1 MELAIARVGAI
12 LGPLVAGLLQQTYQS
27 PTAMFVSIGLAAM
40 AAGSIILLA
49 ERPPVE
55 QALAARQQT
64 TPSRAAGPVERKAT
78 A

>member
-12 LGPLVAGLLQQTYQS
+12 LGPLVAGLLQQIYQS
-27 PTAMFVSIGLAAM
+27 PTPMFVSIGLAAA

-49 ERPPVE
+49 ERPPIE
-55 QALAARQQT
+55 QAHAARQT
-64 TPSRAAGPVERKAT
+64 VASRAAGAVERKAT